1 MLYCSVNGQQQS
13 TIEISDRAI
22 AYGDGL
28 FTTAK
33 IVDGQVQFLSA
44 HINRLIEGCHYLKI
58 DFTQH
63 QALVDEINNVAQGF
77 STAVLKVIITAGSGG
92 RGYSRKGVIS
102 TQTIVSI
109 HEFPSHYQTWSEQG
123 VSLVNGNIQLGL
135 NPLLKGLKHLNRLEQ
150 VLIRDELDHSKADD
164 LLVCDLNGFVVE
176 TSCANIFWLRDE
188 QIFTPVLDDAGV
200 CGLYRQQI
208 LSFDENVQQVK
219 ETPSELAD
227 ISAMFICNSVMG
239 IVPVK
244 TFNNEPLNTESVMQY
259 RETFLEHFLGKAL
272 KKDN

>member
-1 MLYCSVNGQQQS
+1 MLYYSVNGQQQS
-13 TIEISDRAI
+13 SIDISDRAI

-58 DFTQH
+58 DFSQR
-63 QALVDEINNVAQGF
+63 QALVDEIINVAQGF
-77 STAVLKVIITAGSGG
+77 STAVLKIIITAGSGG
-92 RGYSRKGVIS
+92 RGYSRKGVCGSQI
-102 TQTIVSI
+102 IVSI
-109 HEFPSHYQTWSEQG
+109 HEFPRHYQTWTEQG
-123 VSLVNGNIQLGL
+123 ISLVNGNIQLGL

-150 VLIRDELDHSKADD
+150 VLIRDELDHAKADD

-188 QIFTPVLDDAGV
+188 QIFTPILDDAGV
-200 CGLYRQQI
+200 CGLYRLQV
-208 LSFDENVQQVK
+208 LSFDESIQQVK
-219 ETPSELAD
+219 EQSTELAD

-239 IVPVK
+239 IIPVK
-244 TFNNEPLNTESVMQY
+244 AFNNKPLNIDPVMQY
-259 RETFLEHFLGKAL
+259 REKFLGHIRDHSVD
-272 KKDN
+272 KDS